1 MGLLG
6 GTGSNRRSWAD
17 HAGGGFPV
25 SAPAGGSAGLTERV
39 VITLSG
45 VRQPIVAIL
54 LLISFFTVLSGK
66 PVDGLLLFTVACALA
81 WDAGM
86 RSRQAAPGTRAR
98 APGQDRAVPAPEGHG
113 ELVRVESAEPAP
125 RSVWRLRTGRPPA
138 RYLVLGVAG
147 AAVYSLTFGSFPR
160 YTWPTTFGVVGLGA
174 SVVIIGWGG
183 PIRQREIP
191 GKFGKS
197 AALTWGTLLV
207 VAGLWELGALLG
219 QPNIDTGSYAHPTI
233 STLADPLFTTS
244 LGRSTVMMAWIG
256 LGYFLVER

>member
-86 RSRQAAPGTRAR
+86 RSRQA

>member
-86 RSRQAAPGTRAR
+86 RSRQAAPPCPSPRRRGHPHDAHAGPRRPPVRRGRRA
-98 APGQDRAVPAPEGHG
+98 
-113 ELVRVESAEPAP
+113 
-125 RSVWRLRTGRPPA
+125 RPPA
-138 RYLVLGVAG
+138 RADARRPRRRSLDA
-147 AAVYSLTFGSFPR
+147 AAVPAARGPVHRRLLRPSLQRAVGRAASHVDDLGEPDRRRRRAPR
-160 YTWPTTFGVVGLGA
+160 GA
-174 SVVIIGWGG
+174 RVREMGGAGPLVRGQGG
-183 PIRQREIP
+183 PGVR
-191 GKFGKS
+191 
-197 AALTWGTLLV
+197 AAV
-207 VAGLWELGALLG
+207 PAEPVA
-219 QPNIDTGSYAHPTI
+219 P
-233 STLADPLFTTS
+233 
-244 LGRSTVMMAWIG
+244 
-256 LGYFLVER
+256 